1 VRLPIPCPAVRLLAL
16 VGALLAAAPAAAAA
30 QEPDTTAAADTAID
44 YTGIP
49 RDVARDVRD
58 VAEAVT
64 TLRVRGDFVVE
75 ADRTVNGDVL
85 ARDGTLTVRGTVA
98 GRIVAV
104 DASVVFEPGSS
115 VGGDVLAVRGTVTGQ
130 ATATVGG
137 SVRVY
142 AGGLRGLVDVVRG
155 SAAEDWR
162 WLRRWRDRHRRSG
175 SEITITTGR
184 TYNRVEGLTAMVGPT
199 IRQRAGRA
207 LTTVRAFGV
216 LRTAHGP
223 SLTSDGAGHLVTA
236 DVRYGGGRGVALGGS
251 SFDVVDAVESWQ
263 LPDDEVGIAT
273 FLLHRDY
280 RDYFNRHG
288 ADARLTLFAGPDA
301 DLTFAYGD
309 QRWTSARER
318 DPFSVLRNP
327 QAWRPNPLADE
338 GRFHLATASARLD
351 TRNRVDDPWAGW
363 YVRADY
369 ERGAGRIERAAPTS
383 DAPAGARDGETR
395 YGRGLLDVRRYKPA
409 RPGGAAQRA
418 RGARRLAPRRR
429 APAPTPLL
437 GGRPGTVPGFDFRR
451 ATGREDVQQ
460 CSPAPALR
468 PPGAP
473 AECDRVALAQVEY
486 RGDLGL
492 DIDPFG
498 WLAGRPGRPQG
509 RTAPVSSGASRA
521 SGWCSST
528 PDAGGGWATGR
539 GRCSTRAPPSP
550 RCARSGATPGSGSS
564 SAPAP
569 RSISWGSTSPRQC
582 SDADEPANVVV
593 RLRRRF

>member
-1 VRLPIPCPAVRLLAL
+1 
-16 VGALLAAAPAAAAA
+16 
-30 QEPDTTAAADTAID
+30 
-44 YTGIP
+44 
-49 RDVARDVRD
+49 
-58 VAEAVT
+58 
-64 TLRVRGDFVVE
+64 
-75 ADRTVNGDVL
+75 
-85 ARDGTLTVRGTVA
+85 VA

-104 DASVVFEPGSS
+104 DANVVFEPGSS

-130 ATATVGG
+130 ATANVGG

-155 SAAEDWR
+155 NAAEDWR

-175 SEITITTGR
+175 SEITVTTGR
-184 TYNRVEGLTAMVGPT
+184 TYNRVEGVPVMVGPT

-223 SLTSDGAGHLVTA
+223 SLTSEGAGHLVTA
-236 DVRYGGGRGVALGGS
+236 EVRYGSGRGVALGGS

-288 ADARLTLFAGPDA
+288 ADARLTLLASPDA

-309 QRWTSARER
+309 QRWTSVRDR
-318 DPFSVLRNP
+318 DPFSILRNP

-338 GRFHLATASARLD
+338 GRFHVATASARLD

-363 YVRADY
+363 YLRADY
-369 ERGAGRIERAAPTS
+369 EHGAGRIERAAPTS
-383 DAPAGARDGETR
+383 DAAAGARDGGTR
-395 YGRGLLDVRRYKPA
+395 YGRGLLDVRRYN
-409 RPGGAAQRA
+409 
-418 RGARRLAPRRR
+418 RLAPGAQLNLRVV
-429 APAPTPLL
+429 L
-437 GGRPGTVPGFDFRR
+437 GGWLHGDPLPLQRRLSVGGPGTVPGFDFRR

-460 CSPAPALR
+460 CSTAPALS
-468 PPGAP
+468 PAGAP
-473 AECDRVALAQVEY
+473 AECDRVALAQAEY

-492 DIDPFG
+492 NIDPFG
-498 WLAGRPGRPQG
+498 QRSVRRAGGADAARFLGRFTSEWVVFFDAGRGWRVGDRQG
-509 RTAPVSSGASRA
+509 TLQYPRAALPSLRTFRS
-521 SGWCSST
+521 
-528 PDAGGGWATGR
+528 DAGLGIVLGTGAALDQL
-539 GRCSTRAPPSP
+539 GIYVAK
-550 RCARSGATPGSGSS
+550 AV
-564 SAPAP
+564 
-569 RSISWGSTSPRQC
+569 